1 MFARPDTIRKPRRF
15 AMFSRRQFLLLFAA
29 VMVGLLSGCDR
40 EARKVV
46 GPKTVEDHFAIK
58 VGSQVVQMQLAIL
71 PHEIQQALM
80 FRKTL
85 GPDEGMVFI
94 YDRPQ
99 QMSFWM
105 RNTELPLDIGYFDSD
120 GYLKEVYN
128 LLPHDE
134 RPIQSL
140 GLRQFALEMN
150 QGWYRQHRL
159 QAGDE
164 IDLAALAD
172 AIRARGMNPADYRLK

>member
-1 MFARPDTIRKPRRF
+1 LPTLTLKPCKN
-15 AMFSRRQFLLLFAA
+15 AKMFSRRHFLPLLAA
-29 VMVGLLSGCDR
+29 VCCGLLTGCGNAAKPAP
-40 EARKVV
+40 E
-46 GPKTVEDHFAIK
+46 PKTVQDRFAVK
-58 VGSQVVQMQLAIL
+58 VADQVVQMQLAIL
-71 PHEIQQALM
+71 PHEMQQGLM
-80 FRKTL
+80 YRKTL
-85 GPDEGMVFI
+85 GADEGMIFI

-105 RNTELPLDIGYFDSD
+105 RNTEIPLDIGYFDAD
-120 GYLKEVYN
+120 GKLKEVYN

-150 QGWYRQHRL
+150 QGWYRTHGL
-159 QAGDE
+159 KPGDA

-172 AIRARGMNPADYRLK
+172 AIRARGMTPANFRLK

>member
-1 MFARPDTIRKPRRF
+1 
-15 AMFSRRQFLLLFAA
+15 MFSRRHFLPLFAA
-29 VMVGLLSGCDR
+29 ACCMLLAGCGH
-40 EARKVV
+40 EAKPAPE
-46 GPKTVEDHFAIK
+46 PKTVQDRFAIK
-58 VGSQVVQMQLAIL
+58 VGGQVVQMQVAIL
-71 PHEIQQALM
+71 PAEMQQGLM
-80 FRKTL
+80 YVKSM
-85 GPDEGMVFI
+85 GADEGMVFI

-105 RNTELPLDIGYFDSD
+105 RNCEFPQDIGFFDSD
-120 GYLKEVYN
+120 GKLKEVYPMY
-128 LLPHDE
+128 PHDE
-134 RPIQSL
+134 QPVQSL

-150 QGWYRQHRL
+150 QGWYRQHRM